1 MLPPVQCLMQ
11 IRGVGLHNL
20 GPVQAVR
27 LSLQDGIHQLVNSR
41 AQPKHKVLRAIE
53 PVRIQCGAEYEGI
66 ASRLKEFRI
75 QVREVRHGAIGGGQ
89 SET

>member
-27 LSLQDGIHQLVNSR
+27 LSMQECIHQLVNAR
-41 AQPKHKVLRAIE
+41 AQPKHEVLRAVE
-53 PVRIQCGAEYEGI
+53 PVRIQCGAEHERI
-66 ASRLKEFRI
+66 VLQVEEFRI
-75 QVREVRHGAIGGGQ
+75 QVGELQHGAIA
-89 SET
+89 